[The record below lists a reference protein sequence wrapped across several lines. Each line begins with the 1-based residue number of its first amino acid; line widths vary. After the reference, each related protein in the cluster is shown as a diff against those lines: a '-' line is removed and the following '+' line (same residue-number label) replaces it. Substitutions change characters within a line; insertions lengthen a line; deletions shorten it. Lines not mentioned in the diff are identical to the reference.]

1 MAKEI
6 NTRRKK
12 KNKAVIREIAR
23 NFFLNKKK
31 YFDFLH
37 GFY

>member
-12 KNKAVIREIAR
+12 KNKAVIRKIAR

-31 YFDFLH
+31 IF
-37 GFY
+37 

>member
-12 KNKAVIREIAR
+12 NIAVIRKIAR

>member
-6 NTRRKK
+6 DTRQRNK
-12 KNKAVIREIAR
+12 KAVIRKIAR